1 MKQKKIK
8 SVLFNYENE
17 WVVTDKKY
25 SKVFCTNKDLGKLQK
40 EIKKKKIKDAVVSFV
55 PPRDTSLS
63 L

>member
-25 SKVFCTNKDLGKLQK
+25 SKVFGTNKNLEELQK
-40 EIKKKKIKDAVVSFV
+40 EMKQKKIKNAVVSFV
-55 PPRDTSLS
+55 PARDTSFS

>member
-25 SKVFCTNKDLGKLQK
+25 SKVFGTNKDLGKLQK
-40 EIKKKKIKDAVVSFV
+40 EIKKQKIKDAVVSFV

>member
-25 SKVFCTNKDLGKLQK
+25 SKVFGTNKDLGKLQK